1 MSGDS
6 DHKPLKPAHPAVKSI
21 AGMTAY
27 KLAFTKRQPADSFH
41 CLICNRAGSIGG
53 AAEACCLQPIDVI
66 KTRLQL
72 DHIGKYKGKTVCFQV
87 AM

>member
-1 MSGDS
+1 MAGDS

-21 AGMTAY
+21 AGTGY
-27 KLAFTKRQPADSFH
+27 KALHVAHERERAAEHILCHAD
-41 CLICNRAGSIGG
+41 AGSIGG

-72 DHIGKYKGKTVCFQV
+72 DHVGKYKGKK
-87 AM
+87 MP